1 MVCCPLSVISILSFG
16 RQVAVKCPR
25 VSEYTV
31 FFELNPDAYADQGNT
46 DKCGDQPTN
55 RFGLPGRG
63 PYGTHGY
70 EHTQYFKFEFILT
83 SLILFF
89 PFMRNRFLN
98 ILFWSVISAAFIGP
112 GTVTTAAKA
121 GAVFRYQLLWALLF
135 STIACIVLQE
145 AAARLTLVSG
155 LNLGEAIRRRY
166 KDTSMFVW
174 VVVLVVGAIILGSAA
189 YETGNILGALAGIR
203 FIAAGPGWLW
213 VLLIAG
219 FAALMLSRRSVRGV
233 ANVLGTLVAVMG
245 VAFFITAVAVKPQPG
260 PLLQGMII
268 PKIPSGGGGGL
279 LVLGLIGT
287 TVVPYN
293 LFLGSGMAGE
303 KQTLKEMRFGL
314 SVAVILGGLI
324 SMAVLVVGTAVQG
337 AFSYEGLVTVLRTG
351 TGRWAVA
358 IFGIGMLA
366 AGFTSAVTA
375 PLASAITAKSLF
387 YEKSRPHWGEGKR
400 WFVFTWL
407 VVLFTGVA
415 FGLADVKPVPVIILA
430 QALNGLVLPLITLF
444 LFRVV
449 NDTSLMGA
457 YKNSR
462 GANLLMFLVNWVT
475 LTLGLWQL
483 IKVAL
488 SLTGIEIQQQRILL
502 PLIIGIAFVLDSVVG
517 IKYLKKKS
525 NKNTPSA
532 SD

>member
-1 MVCCPLSVISILSFG
+1 
-16 RQVAVKCPR
+16 
-25 VSEYTV
+25 
-31 FFELNPDAYADQGNT
+31 
-46 DKCGDQPTN
+46 
-55 RFGLPGRG
+55 
-63 PYGTHGY
+63 
-70 EHTQYFKFEFILT
+70 
-83 SLILFF
+83 
-89 PFMRNRFLN
+89 MRKRFLN

-121 GAVFRYQLLWALLF
+121 GTVFQYQLLWALLF

-145 AAARLTLVSG
+145 AAARLTLASG

-166 KDTSMFVW
+166 KDTSLFVW

-203 FIAAGPGWLW
+203 FIATGPSWLW

-219 FAALMLSRRSVRGV
+219 FAAVMLSRRSVRGV

-245 VAFFITAVAVKPQPG
+245 MAFFITAVAVKPQPV
-260 PLLQGMII
+260 LLLKGMIL
-268 PKIPSGGGGGL
+268 PKIPSGSGAGL

-303 KQTLKEMRFGL
+303 KQSLKEMRFGL

-337 AFSYEGLVTVLRTG
+337 TFSYEGLVAVLRAG
-351 TGRWAVA
+351 TGRWAVI

-375 PLASAITAKSLF
+375 PLASAITAKSLL
-387 YEKSRPHWGEGKR
+387 YEKDRLRRGEGKHG
-400 WFVFTWL
+400 FVLTWL
-407 VVLFTGVA
+407 AVLLTGVA

-444 LFRVV
+444 LFKVI
-449 NDTSLMGA
+449 NDSSLMGEH
-457 YKNSR
+457 KNSR

-483 IKVAL
+483 TQVTL
-488 SLTGIEIQQQRILL
+488 SVTGIEIQQQKILMSV
-502 PLIIGIAFVLDSVVG
+502 IIGVAFVLDAVVG
-517 IKYLKKKS
+517 RKYLK
-525 NKNTPSA
+525 N
-532 SD
+532 